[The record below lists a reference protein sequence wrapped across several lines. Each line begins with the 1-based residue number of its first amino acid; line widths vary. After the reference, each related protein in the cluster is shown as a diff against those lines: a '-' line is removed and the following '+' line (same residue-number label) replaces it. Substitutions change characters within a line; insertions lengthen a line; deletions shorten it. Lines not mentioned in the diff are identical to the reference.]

1 MHPGLLEGSAN
12 TKFGE
17 VERRLGGCMH
27 ETLRNKLGVYLV
39 HVWMDIALVIIK
51 VGM

>member
-17 VERRLGGCMH
+17 VERRVGGRVH
-27 ETLRNKLGVYLV
+27 ETVRYKLGVYLV
-39 HVWMDIALVIIK
+39 RVWMDIALVIIK
-51 VGM
+51 LGM